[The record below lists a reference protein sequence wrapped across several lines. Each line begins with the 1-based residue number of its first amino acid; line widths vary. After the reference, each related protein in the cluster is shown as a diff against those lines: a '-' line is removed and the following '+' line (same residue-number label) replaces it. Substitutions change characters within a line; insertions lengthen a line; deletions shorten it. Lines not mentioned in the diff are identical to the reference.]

1 MNTFFV
7 AVLVQMHVLL
17 TGVCEA
23 LNVTVTPAPVVM
35 VTEGANLTLSCLVS
49 QRKRVNSLL
58 VLRWLYS
65 PPPPLPPP
73 SPPLPPLPPPPSPPP
88 LQPPE
93 VLIVKVTMKRTKLYG
108 NFTRRFPQRKFHLY
122 EEVEGEVYRLSVLNV
137 TGTDGGCYTCRVQEI
152 RKHRNIWRASSN
164 GTAATHLTVHVTPE
178 ESSSEGVW
186 RMFEDVYLCAVLIC
200 SLGLLSM
207 FLFTLVLACQYLH
220 TRHRLKAASY
230 YLVKSPDSSSG
241 ETVTSSISSS
251 SSSPGTH
258 RKELR
263 HKKQERRDKS
273 NVLREPEERPP
284 YILTKAPAISHRP
297 RKPRRLKN
305 KPQRSITP
313 RVCETDTLTYAE
325 LELVRPKPV
334 EPSSPPAT
342 TASAP
347 APASP
352 SLASPASSPDTIYAQ
367 ILFQEKQM

>member
-1 MNTFFV
+1 MSV
-7 AVLVQMHVLL
+7 CVP

-73 SPPLPPLPPPPSPPP
+73 SPPLPPPPSSPP

-164 GTAATHLTVHVTPE
+164 GTAATHLT
-178 ESSSEGVW
+178 GK
-186 RMFEDVYLCAVLIC
+186 Y
-200 SLGLLSM
+200 
-207 FLFTLVLACQYLH
+207 
-220 TRHRLKAASY
+220 LKAHMN
-230 YLVKSPDSSSG
+230 
-241 ETVTSSISSS
+241 
-251 SSSPGTH
+251 TH
-258 RKELR
+258 TNTNTHVYTHLNI
-263 HKKQERRDKS
+263 HF
-273 NVLREPEERPP
+273 
-284 YILTKAPAISHRP
+284 H
-297 RKPRRLKN
+297 
-305 KPQRSITP
+305 
-313 RVCETDTLTYAE
+313 TLTY
-325 LELVRPKPV
+325 
-334 EPSSPPAT
+334 
-342 TASAP
+342 
-347 APASP
+347 
-352 SLASPASSPDTIYAQ
+352 
-367 ILFQEKQM
+367 MC